1 MTNEDVKDFINEGIV
16 LNMLKRYISATNEA
30 ELRRCGSLEKLVS
43 LVREL
48 FKIHWKGKNIERIKD
63 LDNITKNMRVSSR
76 SGKNIACILKI
87 K

>member
-1 MTNEDVKDFINEGIV
+1 LTNEDVKDFINEGVV
-16 LNMLKRYISATNEA
+16 LNTLKRYISATNEA

-43 LVREL
+43 LVRES

-63 LDNITKNMRVSSR
+63 LDNITKNMRVPSR
-76 SGKNIACILKI
+76 SGKNIAYILKI